1 MVIKNISGFTTSDVF
16 RPRSSPSLFTST
28 WTANPADTLVPL
40 PDAPPFT
47 YEPGRGFVVTGT
59 TPGRIGSAS
68 PWTSQNQF
76 GVSTLPTTR
85 PGDTATQF
93 ITGNQNPNQFG
104 VSTQPT
110 TRPAEFISGSETG
123 NQNQNQFGVSSQAT
137 TRPVDVTTRFLSG
150 SDSGT
155 FVGPPISA
163 SGTSKSVEETSRFFP
178 TTQRIGTGGDV
189 SNQQTESRNG
199 FESNESRDKLNRTVD
214 ESGRDRAI
222 DIGQVERDKVMS

>member
-1 MVIKNISGFTTSDVF
+1 LVFKNISGFTTSDVF

-76 GVSTLPTTR
+76 GVSTQPTTR
-85 PGDTATQF
+85 LGDTATQF
-93 ITGNQNPNQFG
+93 ITGNQNQNQFG
-104 VSTQPT
+104 VST
-110 TRPAEFISGSETG
+110 
-123 NQNQNQFGVSSQAT
+123 QAT

-163 SGTSKSVEETSRFFP
+163 TGTSKSIEETSRFFP

-189 SNQQTESRNG
+189 SNQQTESRSG

-222 DIGQVERDKVMS
+222 DIGQVERDEVMS

>member
-1 MVIKNISGFTTSDVF
+1 
-16 RPRSSPSLFTST
+16 
-28 WTANPADTLVPL
+28 
-40 PDAPPFT
+40 
-47 YEPGRGFVVTGT
+47 
-59 TPGRIGSAS
+59 
-68 PWTSQNQF
+68 
-76 GVSTLPTTR
+76 
-85 PGDTATQF
+85 
-93 ITGNQNPNQFG
+93 
-104 VSTQPT
+104 
-110 TRPAEFISGSETG
+110 
-123 NQNQNQFGVSSQAT
+123 
-137 TRPVDVTTRFLSG
+137 VTTRFLSG

-222 DIGQVERDKVMS
+222 DIGQV